1 MPQPKD
7 DLSKSLVALD
17 QHKTLIA
24 TIELSLKSGSSAE
37 SVGDSAGYSGPN
49 AWRWWGCAGVG
60 SAGSGAADVTTKCD
74 SARRIAVKPCACGA
88 PLCGCGA

>member
-24 TIELSLKSGSSAE
+24 SIELSLKSWLVGSFLGSSAI
-37 SVGDSAGYSGPN
+37 
-49 AWRWWGCAGVG
+49 R
-60 SAGSGAADVTTKCD
+60 
-74 SARRIAVKPCACGA
+74 
-88 PLCGCGA
+88 